1 MKSFRTEIED
11 PIVEYD
17 ILDLERKIFAFK
29 ECKMD
34 KEKFR
39 SLRLARGV
47 YGQRQQGVQMVRIK
61 IPYGKCSAN
70 HMLRIAQVSDEYS
83 NGNLHITTRKD
94 IQIHY

>member
-34 KEKFR
+34 
-39 SLRLARGV
+39 
-47 YGQRQQGVQMVRIK
+47 VQAFV
-61 IPYGKCSAN
+61 
-70 HMLRIAQVSDEYS
+70 
-83 NGNLHITTRKD
+83 
-94 IQIHY
+94 